1 MPPWTPDL
9 AALDLLVSVAEL
21 GSVGKAAAAH
31 RISQPSASARLSRLE
46 RQLGIEVLVRTSRGS
61 SLTPAGEA
69 VLAWAAGVVHAA
81 RALTDGVLTLREV
94 TEARV
99 RVAASLTIAEY
110 CMSPWLVAL
119 RRHHPEAEV
128 AVTVANSTGVADAV
142 AAGRVDVGFVESP
155 EPPRGFETRTIG
167 SDRLALVV
175 APGHQLAA
183 DATRG
188 LVARDLLGLPLLLRE
203 PGSGTRDTILH
214 ALAASLDGQEPV
226 LPHAME
232 LGSTSTIL
240 ATARVG
246 GGVAVVSARAVAGD
260 LAAGSLVEVPVQ
272 DLNLRRPLTALWTG
286 SAPSPLAGEIVA
298 IAWGAATA
306 EERGGR

>member
-1 MPPWTPDL
+1 MLPPWTPDL
-9 AALDLLVSVAEL
+9 PTLDLLVSVAEL
-21 GSVGKAAAAH
+21 GSVGKAASAH
-31 RISQPSASARLSRLE
+31 HISQPSASARLSRLE
-46 RQLGIEVLVRTSRGS
+46 RQLGIDVLVRSSRGS

-69 VLAWAAGVVHAA
+69 VLAWAAGVVQAA
-81 RALTDGVLTLREV
+81 RSLTDGVLTLREV
-94 TEARV
+94 TGARV

-128 AVTVANSTGVADAV
+128 AVTVANSAGVADAV
-142 AAGRVDVGFVESP
+142 ASGRVDVGFVESP
-155 EPPRGFETRTIG
+155 EPPRGFRTRTIG
-167 SDRLALVV
+167 ADRLALVV
-175 APGHQLAA
+175 APGHPLAA

-214 ALAASLDGQEPV
+214 ALAASLGGQDPV

-260 LAAGSLVEVPVQ
+260 LAAGSLVEVPVH

-286 SAPSPLAGEIVA
+286 STPSPLAAEIVA
-298 IAWGAATA
+298 IAWAAGS
-306 EERGGR
+306 R